1 MINKMVDQLALGKA
15 ARIDKPTVEH
25 IKNCQPIIIVV
36 LNKLLNLMQRY
47 DYVPDAF
54 GVGLTV
60 PIPKRDAPKNSGS
73 TKDYRGIT
81 VSSVIY

>member
-1 MINKMVDQLALGKA
+1 MVNKMVYQLALGKA
-15 ARIDKPTVEH
+15 TGIDKLTVEH
-25 IKNCQPIIIVV
+25 IKNCHPIIIVV
-36 LNKLLNLMQRY
+36 LTKLFNLMQRC
-47 DYVPDAF
+47 DYVSDAF